1 MATNDLQFTI
11 DGTTT
16 TVISHAAALSN
27 AGWTYS
33 GLTGCTMTDFD
44 NSTDKYPHLRLVL
57 DMPDT
62 FAAAPTAG
70 GYVNVYML
78 ILNSDGTSDD
88 IPAPDSTALKAAKWI
103 CAIPIQAYDVAQ
115 RVTAIVHDVL
125 GGVTGA
131 QFFIEN
137 KCGQQISYTSA
148 PTTLKATSF
157 TYNPAA

>member
-16 TVISHAAALSN
+16 TVVSLAATLAN
-27 AGWTYS
+27 AAWTYT
-33 GLTGCTMTDFD
+33 GLTSCTMNDFD

-57 DMPDT
+57 EIPDT
-62 FAAAPTAG
+62 FVAAPTAG
-70 GYVNVYML
+70 GYANIYML

-88 IPAPDSTALKAAKWI
+88 IPAPDSVALKAAKWI

-137 KCGQQISYTSA
+137 KCGQTFSYSSGA
-148 PTTLKATSF
+148 TTPKATSF

>member
-1 MATNDLQFTI
+1 MANELQFTI

-16 TVISHAAALSN
+16 TVISHAASLAN

-33 GLTGCTMTDFD
+33 GLAGCTMNDFD

-57 DMPDT
+57 DIPDT

-70 GYVNVYML
+70 GYVGVYML
-78 ILNSDGTSDD
+78 VLNSDGTSDD
-88 IPAPDSTALKAAKWI
+88 IPAPDSVALKAAKWI
-103 CAIPIQAYDVAQ
+103 CSIPIQAYDVAQ
-115 RVTAIVHDVL
+115 RVTALVEGVL
-125 GGVTGA
+125 AGVTGA

-137 KCGQQISYTSA
+137 KCGQQISYSSN
-148 PTTLKATSF
+148 PITLKATSY

>member
-1 MATNDLQFTI
+1 MANELQFTI

-16 TVISHAAALSN
+16 TVVSMAAALAN
-27 AGWTYS
+27 AAYTYS
-33 GLTGCTMTDFD
+33 GLSGCTMNDFD

-57 DMPDT
+57 DIPDT

-115 RVTAIVHDVL
+115 RVTALVEGVL
-125 GGVTGA
+125 AGVTGA

-137 KCGQQISYTSA
+137 KCGQQISYSSN
-148 PTTLKATSF
+148 PITLKATSY